1 MPTITFTVD
10 TRIPPETLVQA
21 LTDFSPDRP
30 KRWRNIDPDY
40 YKVHGLGVGWAEVT
54 EGSGFAGGVWE
65 RTRYDWSQP
74 GLVTATVQ
82 ESNSFAPGSF
92 WKYHIAPD
100 GKGGSRV
107 TCTVLRIGKG
117 AKGRLVATLAG
128 LFGKRVL
135 RKDFELMLAQLAT
148 PPG

>member
-40 YKVHGLGVGWAEVT
+40 YKVHGLGENWAEVT

-92 WKYHIAPD
+92 WKYQIAPD

-117 AKGRLVATLAG
+117 AKGRVVAMLAG

-135 RKDFELMLAQLAT
+135 RKDFELMVAQIAT